1 MPERDEFLAWSVR
14 PVSRAKLLGFFAALI
29 VLVTI
34 AAVWL
39 LAGPFMGMIAVLLLA
54 GGCGPFFVRTSYR
67 LTSDEVRVDSPFLR
81 VRRPWSAFQR
91 AYVGRSGVSLSPF
104 TGRHI
109 LEPYR
114 SVMLRFGSLDRDQVL
129 DWVRRFGPKEPVS

>member
-14 PVSRAKLLGFFAALI
+14 PVSRARLLGFCAALI
-29 VLVTI
+29 VVVTI
-34 AAVWL
+34 LAVWL
-39 LAGPFMGMIAVLLLA
+39 VAGPFMGLIAVLLLA

-67 LTSDEVRVDSPFLR
+67 LTPNEVRVDSPFLR

-91 AYVGRSGVSLSPF
+91 AYVGRDGVSLSPF
-104 TGRHI
+104 SRRHI

-114 SVMLRFGSLDRDQVL
+114 SVMLRFGSERDAVL
-129 DWVRRFGPKEPVS
+129 HWVSRFGPKEPVS

>member
-1 MPERDEFLAWSVR
+1 MADRDEFLAWSVR
-14 PVSRAKLLGFFAALI
+14 PVSRARLLGALAMVI
-29 VLVTI
+29 VVSTVS
-34 AAVWL
+34 AVWL

-67 LTSDEVRVDSPFLR
+67 LTPSEVSVNSPFLR

-91 AYVGRSGVSLSPF
+91 AYVGRDGVTLSPF
-104 TGRHI
+104 SGRHI

-114 SVMLRFGSLDRDQVL
+114 SVMLRFGSVERALVL
-129 DWVRRFGPKEPVS
+129 DWVRRFGPKEPA

>member
-1 MPERDEFLAWSVR
+1 MPERDEFLTWSVR
-14 PVSRAKLLGFFAALI
+14 PVSRAKLLGVLAALI

-39 LAGPFMGMIAVLLLA
+39 LAGPFMGLIAVLLLA

-67 LTSDEVRVDSPFLR
+67 LTPDEVRVESPFLR

-91 AYVGRSGVSLSPF
+91 AYVGRDGVSLSPF
-104 TGRHI
+104 AGRHV

-114 SVMLRFGSLDRDQVL
+114 SVMLRFGSERDLVL
-129 DWVRRFGPKEPVS
+129 DWVRRFGPKEPLS

>member
-1 MPERDEFLAWSVR
+1 MPETNEFLAWSVR
-14 PVSRAKLLGFFAALI
+14 PVGRAKLLGSVAALI
-29 VLVTI
+29 IVFAVS
-34 AAVWL
+34 AVWL

-67 LTSDEVRVDSPFLR
+67 LTPAEVRVDSPFLK

-91 AYVGRSGVSLSPF
+91 AYVGRDGVSLSPF
-104 TGRHI
+104 AGRHV

-114 SVMLRFGSLDRDQVL
+114 SVMLRFGSEKDAVL
-129 DWVRRFGPKEPVS
+129 NWVYRFGPKEPA

>member
-1 MPERDEFLAWSVR
+1 MPDRDEFLAWSVR
-14 PVSRAKLLGFFAALI
+14 PVSRARLLGLFAAVI
-29 VLVTI
+29 VVSTVL
-34 AAVWL
+34 AVWL

-67 LTSDEVRVDSPFLR
+67 LTPSEVCVNSPFLR

-91 AYVGRSGVSLSPF
+91 AYIGRGGVSLSPF
-104 TGRHI
+104 SGRHV

-114 SVMLRFGSLDRDQVL
+114 SVMLRFGSLEPDQVL
-129 DWVRRFGPKEPVS
+129 DWVRRFGPKEPA